1 MFDRDNWQEIFAT
14 IKKNKLRTLLTCFGV
29 FWGIFML
36 VIMIG
41 SGRGL
46 ENGVTQEFGGTAT
59 NSFAVWAQRT
69 SKPYKGMQPGRR
81 FDYNNADY
89 AALKQI
95 PELEHIAPK
104 NQLGGYRGNVNVTR
118 GLLKADA
125 GVMGAFPVLN
135 KIHQLLPEEG
145 RWLNELDQQNKR
157 KVAVIGPRVRKVL
170 FGKDENPIGE
180 YISVNG
186 IYFRVVGVLKQV
198 GSGGNAEENAQV
210 VYLPFSTFQQA
221 FNFGDVVG
229 WFEITSRKDIPASL
243 AEEKVIA
250 MLKERHKIAPNDP
263 TAIGHYNT
271 EEEFNRLQGLF
282 AGISILVW
290 VVGTGTLI
298 AGVIGVSNIMLIIV
312 KERTREIGV
321 RRALGA
327 PPMHIAGQ
335 LIMESIVITALAGY
349 AGLVM
354 SIGLLELVATLVPA
368 DGSSMFVAPG
378 VDLNVALFALA
389 LLIASGALAGLIPAR
404 KALAVSPVEALRY
417 E

>member
-46 ENGVTQEFGGTAT
+46 ENGVTQQFGGTAT

-81 FDYNNADY
+81 FNYNNADY

-104 NQLGGYRGNVNVTR
+104 NQLGGYQGNVNVTR
-118 GLLKADA
+118 GLLKSDA

-145 RWLNELDQQNKR
+145 RWLNEMDQQNKR

-198 GSGGNAEENAQV
+198 GSGGNAEENAQA

-229 WFEITSRKDIPASL
+229 WFEITSRRDIPASL

-250 MLKERHKIAPNDP
+250 MLKERHKIAPHDP

-349 AGLVM
+349 TGLVI
-354 SIGLLELVATLVPA
+354 SVGLLELVASVIPS
-368 DGSSMFVAPG
+368 DGGSMFIAPG

-389 LLIASGALAGLIPAR
+389 ILIASGALAGLIPAR

>member
-1 MFDRDNWQEIFAT
+1 MFDRDNWLEIFAT

-282 AGISILVW
+282 AGINILVW

-349 AGLVM
+349 TGLVI
-354 SIGLLELVATLVPA
+354 SVGLLELVASVIPA
-368 DGSSMFVAPG
+368 DGGSMFIAPG

-389 LLIASGALAGLIPAR
+389 ILIVSGALAGLIPAR

>member
-1 MFDRDNWQEIFAT
+1 
-14 IKKNKLRTLLTCFGV
+14 
-29 FWGIFML
+29 
-36 VIMIG
+36 
-41 SGRGL
+41 
-46 ENGVTQEFGGTAT
+46 
-59 NSFAVWAQRT
+59 
-69 SKPYKGMQPGRR
+69 
-81 FDYNNADY
+81 
-89 AALKQI
+89 
-95 PELEHIAPK
+95 
-104 NQLGGYRGNVNVTR
+104 
-118 GLLKADA
+118 
-125 GVMGAFPVLN
+125 
-135 KIHQLLPEEG
+135 
-145 RWLNELDQQNKR
+145 
-157 KVAVIGPRVRKVL
+157 
-170 FGKDENPIGE
+170 
-180 YISVNG
+180 
-186 IYFRVVGVLKQV
+186 LKQV

-349 AGLVM
+349 AGFVM
-354 SIGLLELVATLVPA
+354 SVGLLELVATLAPA

>member
-81 FDYNNADY
+81 FNYNNADY
-89 AALKQI
+89 IALKQI

-118 GLLKADA
+118 GLQKADA
-125 GVMGAFPVLN
+125 GVMGAVPVLN
-135 KIHQLLPEEG
+135 KIHQLIPEQG
-145 RWLNELDQQNKR
+145 RWLNELDQTEKR
-157 KVAVIGPRVRKVL
+157 KVAVIGPRVYKVL
-170 FGKDENPIGE
+170 FAKDENPIGQ

-186 IYFRVVGVLKQV
+186 IYFRVVGVLKQI
-198 GSGGNAEENAQV
+198 GSGGNAEENAQA
-210 VYLPFSTFQQA
+210 VYLPFSSFQQA
-221 FNFGDVVG
+221 FNFGDEVG
-229 WFEITSRKDIPASL
+229 WFEVTSRKDIPASF

-335 LIMESIVITALAGY
+335 LIMESIFITALAGY

-354 SIGLLELVATLVPA
+354 SVGLLELVASLIPS
-368 DGSSMFVAPG
+368 DGGGMFVAPG
-378 VDLNVALFALA
+378 VDLNVALFALTILVA
-389 LLIASGALAGLIPAR
+389 AGALAGLIPAR

>member
-118 GLLKADA
+118 GLVKADA

-135 KIHQLLPEEG
+135 KIHQLLPEQG

-157 KVAVIGPRVRKVL
+157 KVAVIGPRVCKVL

-198 GSGGNAEENAQV
+198 GSGGNAEENAQA

-282 AGISILVW
+282 AGINILVW

-349 AGLVM
+349 TGLVI
-354 SIGLLELVATLVPA
+354 SVGLLELVASVIPA
-368 DGSSMFVAPG
+368 DGGSMFIAPG

-389 LLIASGALAGLIPAR
+389 ILIASGALAGLIPAR